1 MNLLE
6 MILNSQNG
14 GAVRQLA
21 QNFGLE
27 QDSGSFFVSAEASA
41 VANLVPALSSGLM
54 RNMSTGEGL
63 QSLLGALG
71 DGQHQRYLDD
81 ISTLGQPEAV
91 ADGNGIL
98 SHVLGSKDVSRQV
111 ARAASQQSGIGED
124 ILKKMLPVVA
134 GMVMG
139 GLSKQGSSLSATA
152 QSPATGGSD
161 LMGMFASFLDS
172 NRDGSIA
179 DDVLARV
186 YRVSDPRRATSS
198 SLPMLKSATDAGFR
212 SERPIA
218 ESQDPP
224 ETRMT

>member
-27 QDSGSFFVSAEASA
+27 QDQAASA
-41 VANLVPALSSGLM
+41 IANLVPALSSGLM
-54 RNMSTGEGL
+54 RNMSTGDGL
-63 QSLLGALG
+63 QNLLGALG
-71 DGQHQRYLDD
+71 NGQHQRYLDD

-179 DDVLARV
+179 DDVLGIV
-186 YRVSDPRRATSS
+186 
-198 SLPMLKSATDAGFR
+198 G
-212 SERPIA
+212 
-218 ESQDPP
+218 
-224 ETRMT
+224 RMFQK

>member
-27 QDSGSFFVSAEASA
+27 QGQAASA
-41 VANLVPALSSGLM
+41 ISNLVPALSSGLM
-54 RNMSTGEGL
+54 RNMSTGDGL

-111 ARAASQQSGIGED
+111 ARAASQQSGVSED

-134 GMVMG
+134 GLVMG
-139 GLSKQGSSLSATA
+139 ALSKQGSSLGAAA
-152 QSPATGGSD
+152 QSQAAGGSD
-161 LMGMFASFLDS
+161 LLGMFSSFLDS
-172 NRDGSIA
+172 NRDGSVA
-179 DDVLARV
+179 DDVLGIV
-186 YRVSDPRRATSS
+186 
-198 SLPMLKSATDAGFR
+198 G
-212 SERPIA
+212 
-218 ESQDPP
+218 
-224 ETRMT
+224 RMFQK